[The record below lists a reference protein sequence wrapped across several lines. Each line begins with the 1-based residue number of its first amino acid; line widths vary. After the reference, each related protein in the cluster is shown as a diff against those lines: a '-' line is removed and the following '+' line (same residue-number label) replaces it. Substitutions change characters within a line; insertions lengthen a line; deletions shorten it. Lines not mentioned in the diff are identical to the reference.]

1 MFITAQDFYR
11 DSEREGMEY
20 PGPFL
25 SLLYPRR
32 VIRSAHP
39 RLFSFEIFNK
49 NPFIMT
55 TSNQIQLKAGE
66 GNSFWVLGDL
76 YTFKVTGKETNG
88 AFTVMDQ
95 IIQPQGGPPPH
106 IHHRED
112 EAFFILDGTFSFLC
126 GDKETVFDKGSFV
139 YVPKG
144 VLHTFRNIGEQQ
156 GRLLVTVTPAGLE
169 EFFYAVGS
177 PARDADTPPEF
188 DPAVIDKV
196 LQLAKAYHMEVRLPS
211 KV

>member
-1 MFITAQDFYR
+1 
-11 DSEREGMEY
+11 
-20 PGPFL
+20 
-25 SLLYPRR
+25 
-32 VIRSAHP
+32 
-39 RLFSFEIFNK
+39 
-49 NPFIMT
+49 MT
-55 TSNQIQLKAGE
+55 ISNQIQLKAGE

-76 YTFKVTGKETNG
+76 YTFKVTGKESNG

-126 GDKETVFDKGSFV
+126 GDKEAVFDKGSFV

-144 VLHTFRNIGEQQ
+144 MLHTFRNIGEQQ

-177 PARDADTPPEF
+177 PARDVKTAPAF

>member
-1 MFITAQDFYR
+1 
-11 DSEREGMEY
+11 
-20 PGPFL
+20 
-25 SLLYPRR
+25 
-32 VIRSAHP
+32 
-39 RLFSFEIFNK
+39 
-49 NPFIMT
+49 MT

-66 GNSFWVLGDL
+66 GNAFWVLGDL

-156 GRLLVTVTPAGLE
+156 GRPRYGYPGRAGGFLLCGRQ
-169 EFFYAVGS
+169 S
-177 PARDADTPPEF
+177 CARCRYTTR
-188 DPAVIDKV
+188 V
-196 LQLAKAYHMEVRLPS
+196 
-211 KV
+211 

>member
-1 MFITAQDFYR
+1 MTA
-11 DSEREGMEY
+11 
-20 PGPFL
+20 
-25 SLLYPRR
+25 
-32 VIRSAHP
+32 
-39 RLFSFEIFNK
+39 
-49 NPFIMT
+49 
-55 TSNQIQLKAGE
+55 SNQIQLKAGE

-112 EAFFILDGTFSFLC
+112 EAFFILHGTFSFLC
-126 GDKETVFDKGSFV
+126 GEKEAVFENGAFV
-139 YVPKG
+139 YIPRG
-144 VLHTFRNIGEQQ
+144 VLHTFRNIGEQP

-169 EFFYAVGS
+169 EFFYHIGT
-177 PARDADTPPEF
+177 PAIDMKMPPAF

-196 LQLAKAYHMEVRLPS
+196 LALAKVYQMEVRLPA

>member
-1 MFITAQDFYR
+1 MTA
-11 DSEREGMEY
+11 
-20 PGPFL
+20 
-25 SLLYPRR
+25 
-32 VIRSAHP
+32 
-39 RLFSFEIFNK
+39 
-49 NPFIMT
+49 
-55 TSNQIQLKAGE
+55 SNQIQLKAGE

-76 YTFKVTGKETNG
+76 YTFKVTGEETNG

-126 GDKETVFDKGSFV
+126 GDEETVFEKGSFV

-144 VLHTFRNIGEQQ
+144 MLHTFRNIGEQQ

-177 PARDADTPPEF
+177 PARDTNTPPGF

-211 KV
+211 KA